1 MHVHGVIRCTIHCDH
16 RCIPAGMRNTSSDPI
31 GPAALMSTAFGEAMM
46 ATPSL
51 QRSDEGI
58 VHSTC
63 ITDHNGF
70 KFDSSHL
77 TAVGAEG
84 GMSTIAIQTF

>member
-1 MHVHGVIRCTIHCDH
+1 
-16 RCIPAGMRNTSSDPI
+16 
-31 GPAALMSTAFGEAMM
+31 MM

-58 VHSTC
+58 VHICNLNKDAQSAESIC